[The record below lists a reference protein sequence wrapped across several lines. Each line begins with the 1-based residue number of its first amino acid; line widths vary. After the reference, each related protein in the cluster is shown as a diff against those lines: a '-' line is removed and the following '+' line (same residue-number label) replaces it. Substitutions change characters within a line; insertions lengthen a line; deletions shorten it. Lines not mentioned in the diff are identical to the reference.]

1 MARTPVILSA
11 ARTPIGGFG
20 GSLSQIPATQLGA
33 LVAKGA
39 IQRSGIKATDV
50 EQVIMGNVLSAG
62 LGQSP
67 ARQVALGCGLPV
79 GTNALTVNK
88 VCGSGL
94 KAVML
99 GAQAILCGDAE
110 VVLCGGM
117 ECMSRAPY
125 LLEEGRWGYRIGHGS
140 LVDSMIKDGLWDVYN
155 NFHMGHAAE
164 LIAEKYRIS
173 RKEADD
179 LALQS
184 YERAIQAQRRG
195 DFREEIIP
203 IEMTQQGKKILMSED
218 DCPKRLDRDKMATL
232 SPVFKEGGVLTAA
245 NSSALSDGAAAV
257 VLASEDRVNELGGSP
272 VARILGYSEAAMA
285 PELFSLAPVEAI
297 NKLLKKL
304 ELDVTDINLFE
315 INEAFASTCIAIY
328 RELGLDLDKV
338 NVRGGAI
345 ALGHPIGASGARILT
360 TLLYALSGHPGA
372 GGSTAGR
379 MRGIASLCIGGGEA
393 VALAVEMM

>member
-1 MARTPVILSA
+1 MARIPVILSA

-33 LVAKGA
+33 MAARGA
-39 IQRSGIKATDV
+39 IQRSGIKATDI

-117 ECMSRAPY
+117 EGMSRAPY

-184 YERAIQAQRRG
+184 YERAVQAQRRE

-203 IEMTQQGKKILMSED
+203 IEMTQQDKKILVSED
-218 DCPKRLDRDKMATL
+218 DCPKRLDRDKMTAL

-257 VLASEDRVNELGGSP
+257 VLAPEDRVKELGVRP
-272 VARILGYSEAAMA
+272 MARVLGYAEAAMA

-297 NKLLKKL
+297 NKLLRKL
-304 ELDVTDINLFE
+304 KLDVTDINLFE

-360 TLLYALSGHPGA
+360 TLLYALSGRSGA
-372 GGSTAGR
+372 
-379 MRGIASLCIGGGEA
+379 RGIASLCIGGGEA

>member
-1 MARTPVILSA
+1 MARTPLILSA

-33 LVAKGA
+33 IAARGA

-50 EQVIMGNVLSAG
+50 GQVIMGNVLSAG

-117 ECMSRAPY
+117 EGMSRAPY
-125 LLEEGRWGYRIGHGS
+125 LLEQGRWGYRIGHGS

-164 LIAEKYRIS
+164 LIAERYRIS

-184 YERAIQAQRRG
+184 YERAVQAQRGG

-203 IEMTQQGKKILMSED
+203 VEMTQQGKKILVSED
-218 DCPKRLDRDKMATL
+218 DCPKRLDRDKMTAL

-257 VLASEDRVNELGGSP
+257 VLAPEDRVKELGVRP
-272 VARILGYSEAAMA
+272 MARILGYSEAAMA

-297 NKLLKKL
+297 NKLLRKL
-304 ELDVTDINLFE
+304 KLDVTDINLFE

-328 RELGLDLDKV
+328 RELGLGLDKV
-338 NVRGGAI
+338 NVKGGAI
-345 ALGHPIGASGARILT
+345 ALGHPIGASGSRILT
-360 TLLYALSGHPGA
+360 TLLYALSGRPGA
-372 GGSTAGR
+372 T
-379 MRGIASLCIGGGEA
+379 GIASLCIGGGEA

>member
-1 MARTPVILSA
+1 MANIPVILSA

-33 LVAKGA
+33 LAARGA
-39 IQRSGIKATDV
+39 IQKSGIKAADV

-184 YERAIQAQRRG
+184 YERAVQSQRQG

-203 IEMTQQGKKILMSED
+203 IEMTHQGKKILVSED
-218 DCPKRLDRDKMATL
+218 DCPKRLDRDKMAAL

-257 VLASEDRVNELGGSP
+257 VLATEDRAKELGVRP
-272 VARILGYSEAAMA
+272 MARVLGYSEAAMA

-297 NKLLKKL
+297 NKLLRKL
-304 ELDVTDINLFE
+304 KLDVTDINLFE

-372 GGSTAGR
+372 
-379 MRGIASLCIGGGEA
+379 RGIASLCIGGGEA

>member
-20 GSLSQIPATQLGA
+20 GSLSQIPATQLGTIA
-33 LVAKGA
+33 AKGA

-117 ECMSRAPY
+117 EGMSRAPY

-184 YERAIQAQRRG
+184 YERAVQSQRQG

-379 MRGIASLCIGGGEA
+379 LGHCFSF
-393 VALAVEMM
+393 

>member
-1 MARTPVILSA
+1 M
-11 ARTPIGGFG
+11 G
-20 GSLSQIPATQLGA
+20 QIPATQLGA
-33 LVAKGA
+33 MAAKGA
-39 IQRSGIKATDV
+39 IQRSGIKATDI

-62 LGQSP
+62 LGQAP

-79 GTNALTVNK
+79 STNALTVNK

-117 ECMSRAPY
+117 EGMSRAPY
-125 LLEEGRWGYRIGHGS
+125 LLEQGRWGYRIGHGS

-164 LIAEKYRIS
+164 LIAERYRIS

-184 YERAIQAQRRG
+184 YERAVQAQRRG

-203 IEMTQQGKKILMSED
+203 IEMTQQGKKILVSED
-218 DCPKRLDRDKMATL
+218 DCPKRLDRDKMAAL

-257 VLASEDRVNELGGSP
+257 VLATEDSVKGVP
-272 VARILGYSEAAMA
+272 MARILGYSEAAMA

-297 NKLLKKL
+297 NKLLRKL
-304 ELDVTDINLFE
+304 KLDVMDINLFE

-328 RELGLDLDKV
+328 RELGLGPDKV

-372 GGSTAGR
+372 
-379 MRGIASLCIGGGEA
+379 RGVASLCIGGGEA

>member
-20 GSLSQIPATQLGA
+20 GSLSQIPATQLGTIA
-33 LVAKGA
+33 AKGA

-67 ARQVALGCGLPV
+67 ARQVALVCGLPV

-117 ECMSRAPY
+117 EGMSRAPY

-345 ALGHPIGASGARILT
+345 ALGRPIGASGARILT

>member
-1 MARTPVILSA
+1 MDRTPVILSA

-33 LVAKGA
+33 IAARGA
-39 IQRSGIKATDV
+39 IQRSGIKATDI

-99 GAQAILCGDAE
+99 GTQAILCGDVE

-117 ECMSRAPY
+117 EGMSRAPY

-184 YERAIQAQRRG
+184 YERAVQAQRRG

-203 IEMTQQGKKILMSED
+203 IEMTQVAGPLPTTRGKKILASED
-218 DCPKRLDRDKMATL
+218 DCPKRLDRDKMTAL

-257 VLASEDRVNELGGSP
+257 VLATEDRVKELGVRP
-272 VARILGYSEAAMA
+272 MARVLGYAEAAMA

-297 NKLLKKL
+297 NKLLRKL
-304 ELDVTDINLFE
+304 KLDVTDINLFE

-360 TLLYALSGHPGA
+360 TLLYALSGRPGA
-372 GGSTAGR
+372 
-379 MRGIASLCIGGGEA
+379 RGIASLCIGGGEA
-393 VALAVEMM
+393 VALAVEML

>member
-1 MARTPVILSA
+1 MANIPVILSA

-33 LVAKGA
+33 LAARGA
-39 IQRSGIKATDV
+39 IQKSGIKAADV

-184 YERAIQAQRRG
+184 YERAVQSQRQG

-203 IEMTQQGKKILMSED
+203 IEMTHQGKKILVSED
-218 DCPKRLDRDKMATL
+218 DCPKRLDRDKMAAL

-257 VLASEDRVNELGGSP
+257 VLATEDRAKELGVRP
-272 VARILGYSEAAMA
+272 MARVLGYSEAAMA

-297 NKLLKKL
+297 NKLLRKL
-304 ELDVTDINLFE
+304 KLDVTDINLFE